1 MRVRF
6 LSEVYRKE
14 VTMSD
19 VLNVNKDEVFVY
31 LDDLRESGITNMWGA
46 GPYIQTEFE
55 IDNIEA
61 RDLVLEWMETFE
73 ERHPA

>member
-6 LSEVYRKE
+6 LSEVFNKE
-14 VTMSD
+14 VTMSN

-31 LDDLRESGITNMWGA
+31 LDGLRESGITNMWGA

-55 IDNIEA
+55 IDNNEA
-61 RDLVLEWMETFE
+61 RELVLEWMKTFE
-73 ERHPA
+73 ERHPR

>member
-1 MRVRF
+1 
-6 LSEVYRKE
+6 
-14 VTMSD
+14 MSN

-55 IDNIEA
+55 IDNNEA
-61 RDLVLEWMETFE
+61 RELVLEWMETFE
-73 ERHPA
+73 ERHPR

>member
-6 LSEVYRKE
+6 LSEVFNKE
-14 VTMSD
+14 VTMSN

-61 RDLVLEWMETFE
+61 RELVLEWMETFE
-73 ERHPA
+73 ERHPR